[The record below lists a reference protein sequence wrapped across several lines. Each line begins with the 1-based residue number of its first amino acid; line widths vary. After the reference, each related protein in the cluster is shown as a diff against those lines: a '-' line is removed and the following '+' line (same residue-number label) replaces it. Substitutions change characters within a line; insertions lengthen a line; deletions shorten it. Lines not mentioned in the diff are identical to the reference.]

1 MNENNDKE
9 ILLENEIEKD
19 LNQYL
24 LDEDIKDKVKSGIT
38 TTKEKLTDTKK
49 SISEK
54 IDDIKSNR
62 FIISSAD
69 IAKKFGNAVA
79 NQAEKAGQTA
89 IKLGQ
94 TGIEEFK
101 NLSEKEVI
109 SKGLGPVDQ
118 IFDLIKRGICI
129 LAFPVSPLITIIG
142 LSTTKACSRNIK
154 QENRVKLYYDYK
166 SKLAIVNSKL
176 ADMEHKDFRGKEA
189 KLAEKEKYSLM
200 KIKGSL
206 EYNMAKLNNYYK
218 EVKSN
223 DRHERNE

>member
-62 FIISSAD
+62 FIISSVD
-69 IAKKFGNAVA
+69 IAKKFGTGVA

-109 SKGLGPVDQ
+109 NKGLGPVDQ
-118 IFDLIKRGICI
+118 IFDLVKRGICI

-166 SKLAIVNSKL
+166 SRLAIVNSKL
-176 ADMEHKDFRGKEA
+176 ADMEHRDFRGKEA

-223 DRHERNE
+223 NHHERNE